1 MKIILGKE
9 HIPVSRKHMQTCKH
23 NLRGSLAFCQWTV
36 HKFNFNINDGLST
49 SFSRVYFLWCSTE
62 AVQSRDFP
70 LPCQFCLGRVD
81 VFVYCGQCFVQLQ
94 QTMFVLSRYGH
105 SFIHWALQVEFLGSF
120 QWVQFPL
127 LICWFVVLLVQIQTS
142 DPYGESC
149 AHLLSNDVI
158 LTAVQALHVV
168 ARQRPPDPHQIPVN
182 RGNRSVTCGFFQ
194 EYKLLHQCFQIPGS
208 GAETHRVCRVSF
220 QLSAS
225 TTCSTYRLIIT
236 PLVCSIRCARA
247 TLVYLKLH
255 LTRNRTEE
263 RCCVRWYSITL
274 STTLRMGDST
284 QHTVRI
290 HQICVDT
297 DHGKDNL

>member
-1 MKIILGKE
+1 MGITLAKGRF
-9 HIPVSRKHMQTCKH
+9 PGSRKHMQTCKH

-36 HKFNFNINDGLST
+36 LEITNVNTECEHTPIIKFST
-49 SFSRVYFLWCSTE
+49 SCSRVYSQQSSTE
-62 AVQSRDFP
+62 AVQS
-70 LPCQFCLGRVD
+70 QD
-81 VFVYCGQCFVQLQ
+81 VLFHVSFVQVQ
-94 QTMFVLSRYGH
+94 QTTFVLSRNG
-105 SFIHWALQVEFLGSF
+105 SSIHWVLLVELLGSF